1 MIVGESVRIRAI
13 EEDDLPRYVEWFNDR
28 EVISGLNQ
36 YLPMSL
42 RDEQK
47 WFEDQIARDPIE
59 RPLAIDVLEEEK
71 WLHIGGCGLF
81 GFDHRSKS
89 AEFGIT
95 IGDKRYWDQGYGSEA
110 TSLMLEFG
118 FNTLNLQR
126 IGLRVFEDNER
137 ARHVYAKLGFIE
149 EGRLRRDR
157 FFNGEY
163 YDTILMSILREEWQ
177 AGSNRERANG

>member
-1 MIVGESVRIRAI
+1 MIAGERVRIRAI
-13 EEDDLPRYVEWFNDR
+13 EVDDLPRYVEWFNDR
-28 EVISGLNQ
+28 EVIQGLNQ

-42 RDEQK
+42 REEQQ
-47 WFEDQIARDPIE
+47 WFEDQMKRDPIE
-59 RPLAIDVLEEEK
+59 RPLAIDVLEGGE
-71 WLHIGGCGLF
+71 WRHIGGCGLF

-95 IGDKRYWDQGYGSEA
+95 IGDKTYWDQGIGSDV

-126 IGLRVFEDNER
+126 IALRVFEDNER
-137 ARHVYAKLGFIE
+137 ARHVYQKLGFVE

-157 FFNGEY
+157 FFNGQY
-163 YDTILMSILREEWQ
+163 FDTILMSILREEWQ
-177 AGSNRERANG
+177 AGSKEERANG